1 MKPNESEDQT
11 FDFMGKGT
19 TSLVSVCLYV
29 DISFQYCIMLIFCL
43 IPILKNYYFKV
54 IVEIFFTNNMEF
66 CPL

>member
-1 MKPNESEDQT
+1 MKPNESEDQI

-19 TSLVSVCLYV
+19 TSLFSVCLYV
-29 DISFQYCIMLIFCL
+29 DISFQYCMMLIFCL

-54 IVEIFFTNNMEF
+54 IVEIFLLITWSL